1 MSVNLE
7 DGQGCTSYCTR
18 NIEASEALLK
28 QTRRPYP
35 DYTKLPSLHYLSWSE
50 TPNDDHEPDDFQP
63 QAQIKRLFEENK
75 LVRGDSEAIRK
86 FSQMYIVPE
95 RQPMLTT
102 LQG

>member
-7 DGQGCTSYCTR
+7 DGQGRTSYCTR

-50 TPNDDHEPDDFQP
+50 TPNVDHEPDDFQP

-75 LVRGDSEAIRK
+75 LVRGDSEAIRE